1 MAKDSG
7 GEEEVGNVNGKV
19 VDMVGSGL
27 KKVHPVNHDLL
38 LAGFN
43 NISSS

>member
-19 VDMVGSGL
+19 VDMVGSGSRL
-27 KKVHPVNHDLL
+27 IAMEDVMAQGLVH
-38 LAGFN
+38 
-43 NISSS
+43 